1 MQALWIVDRRAEQRA
16 LLARLCGAGD
26 DCVLGDPGS
35 ELFAAALRPDVV
47 LLGLSGD
54 FEAEL
59 AFAHRVSARIRDPA
73 WVLLAPAGRE
83 RDARRLF
90 DTLDAELCSWPVDAR
105 SLRWRVETAASR
117 RRGGPLPLSQRPALD
132 LLTARTSRWLSDL
145 ALPELARALE
155 PDLRDVRL
163 LIEGEAGTGKSLL
176 VRYVHAFGGART
188 GSLIHLP
195 CRSGMQIE
203 ELERLLRLRA
213 RGERAGAA
221 ATLWFEDIERL
232 PITTQHELLDWLYLA
247 PPLPK
252 LQSARLR
259 WIATT
264 QRRAGA
270 TNLDL
275 GVEEAFSG
283 LVIRIPPLRDRRHI
297 IAAVAAD
304 CAATWCAERE
314 LPTRHFHESAVSALV
329 LHDWPGN
336 LRELEAVVVHS
347 LAASRAERLHASDLV
362 YAGAPFAPRGARAF
376 ESVLDGEPARAPAAE
391 PASARAETRAP
402 LPSPAPGAA
411 KPAPLAESAP
421 EPEPSI
427 EMPER
432 GERLIPL
439 EELDAELV
447 LDQLEAPPAAAATE
461 AAPAVPTPAPET
473 APPPPAPT
481 RTEVEVAAAPAPSPG
496 AGSGPAAPESAEI
509 RRLAQVLA
517 HELRNPLSSILTFA
531 QLLPDRF
538 ADPEFREGFS
548 LEVQRDAKRVSEVLE
563 RLARWGELGAPRG
576 GRANSTELL
585 EAILEARQASIR
597 SRHLLVLKELE
608 TEHPEIFGDAEQ
620 LQLAF
625 EGLIDAALASVP
637 DRGDLYVASHY
648 HAKNGHSTLRV
659 LCRCGSGGTA
669 LTTETALPSLG
680 LSIAESLVAAHG
692 GTLTLA
698 RGGNDR
704 VFVVDLPAPG

>member
-1 MQALWIVDRRAEQRA
+1 
-16 LLARLCGAGD
+16 
-26 DCVLGDPGS
+26 
-35 ELFAAALRPDVV
+35 
-47 LLGLSGD
+47 
-54 FEAEL
+54 
-59 AFAHRVSARIRDPA
+59 
-73 WVLLAPAGRE
+73 
-83 RDARRLF
+83 
-90 DTLDAELCSWPVDAR
+90 
-105 SLRWRVETAASR
+105 
-117 RRGGPLPLSQRPALD
+117 
-132 LLTARTSRWLSDL
+132 
-145 ALPELARALE
+145 
-155 PDLRDVRL
+155 
-163 LIEGEAGTGKSLL
+163 
-176 VRYVHAFGGART
+176 
-188 GSLIHLP
+188 
-195 CRSGMQIE
+195 
-203 ELERLLRLRA
+203 
-213 RGERAGAA
+213 
-221 ATLWFEDIERL
+221 
-232 PITTQHELLDWLYLA
+232 
-247 PPLPK
+247 
-252 LQSARLR
+252 
-259 WIATT
+259 
-264 QRRAGA
+264 
-270 TNLDL
+270 
-275 GVEEAFSG
+275 
-283 LVIRIPPLRDRRHI
+283 
-297 IAAVAAD
+297 
-304 CAATWCAERE
+304 
-314 LPTRHFHESAVSALV
+314 
-329 LHDWPGN
+329 
-336 LRELEAVVVHS
+336 
-347 LAASRAERLHASDLV
+347 
-362 YAGAPFAPRGARAF
+362 
-376 ESVLDGEPARAPAAE
+376 
-391 PASARAETRAP
+391 
-402 LPSPAPGAA
+402 
-411 KPAPLAESAP
+411 
-421 EPEPSI
+421 
-427 EMPER
+427 MPER

-447 LDQLEAPPAAAATE
+447 LDQLEAPHAAAATE

-669 LTTETALPSLG
+669 LTTETAFPSLG